1 MTEPTVQRGTLW
13 FWLIISIGS
22 ALVLVG
28 LGLGLEP
35 HGAAVL
41 RAPTG
46 SPAAG
51 AFGFGLFLFWAA
63 YAYALSAGR
72 AAGGR
77 DYLLITLNLGLP
89 AVVMLLWL
97 GGLYALA
104 TIAAIGWSASLV
116 TMGIRLFVRE
126 PIAGLM
132 VLPIFGTSLTAIVL
146 SLAFWMVPEAGA
158 ALP

>member
-13 FWLIISIGS
+13 FWLIISLGA
-22 ALVLVG
+22 ALALVG

-35 HGAAVL
+35 HGATVL

-77 DYLLITLNLGLP
+77 DYLLVALNLGLP
-89 AVVMLLWL
+89 LLVMWLWL
-97 GGLYALA
+97 AGLYALA
-104 TIAAIGWSASLV
+104 MITALGWSASLV
-116 TMGIRLFVRE
+116 AMGIRLFLRE

-132 VLPIFGTSLTAIVL
+132 LLPIFGTSLTAIVL

-158 ALP
+158 TLR

>member
-13 FWLIISIGS
+13 FWLILSIGA
-22 ALVLVG
+22 ALALVG

-35 HGAAVL
+35 HGAPVL

-63 YAYALSAGR
+63 YAYGLSAGR

-77 DYLLITLNLGLP
+77 DYLLVALNLGLP
-89 AVVMLLWL
+89 LLVMSIWL

-104 TIAAIGWSASLV
+104 IIAALGWSASLAA
-116 TMGIRLFVRE
+116 MGVRLFLRE

-132 VLPIFGTSLTAIVL
+132 LLPIFGTSLTAIVL

-158 ALP
+158 VRG

>member
-13 FWLIISIGS
+13 FWLIISIGA
-22 ALVLVG
+22 ALALVG

-63 YAYALSAGR
+63 YAYGLSAGR

-77 DYLLITLNLGLP
+77 DYLLVALNLGLP
-89 AVVMLLWL
+89 LLVMSLWL

-104 TIAAIGWSASLV
+104 MATALGWSASLV
-116 TMGIRLFVRE
+116 AMGVQLFLRE

-132 VLPIFGTSLTAIVL
+132 LLPIFGTSLTAIVL
-146 SLAFWMVPEAGA
+146 SLAFWMVPEASA
-158 ALP
+158 ARG